1 MCIDVVIPI
10 TDTTKLAAA
19 KDGAIDARTAF
30 DGDIGLAD
38 TTGQDVL
45 IVIQVATTAAED
57 VTETAIV
64 LKNGTLGII
73 AEDENLLK
81 QALRYLKKLA
91 SKKQDETLMTEEQ
104 FFARVDKA
112 KQGKSAVM
120 LPNENLTE
128 FLRRQGYEL

>member
-1 MCIDVVIPI
+1 M
-10 TDTTKLAAA
+10 
-19 KDGAIDARTAF
+19 
-30 DGDIGLAD
+30 
-38 TTGQDVL
+38 
-45 IVIQVATTAAED
+45 
-57 VTETAIV
+57 TAIQ
-64 LKNGTLGII
+64 LNAEIYRTMGII

-120 LPNENLTE
+120 LPNENMTE